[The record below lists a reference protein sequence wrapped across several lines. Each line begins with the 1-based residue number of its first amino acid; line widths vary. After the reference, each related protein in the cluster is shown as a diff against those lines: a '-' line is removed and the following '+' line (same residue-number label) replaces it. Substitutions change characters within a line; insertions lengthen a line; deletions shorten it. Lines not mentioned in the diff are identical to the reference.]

1 MFNLPILQSGSG
13 WNARWNTGAWPSPW
27 ALSLAFLGGA
37 AAVTWF
43 CKTHLIGVFW
53 GITHPKWYEHV
64 DKEVNHIRSCNLSSW
79 IVYWWSLMWIWRCNY
94 IIVYIYMYLHDDD
107 YFRMA
112 GDGLFQKMFANA
124 LLYFFVISLIKISFI
139 LVVDTHRE
147 KKNVHEGDSCCYP
160 RRTALKLLV
169 DTSQKHQLSSSNSP
183 WQVLDGRFWN
193 SLSCKIGG
201 CRSFFLHKNRCLRD
215 ITIIGKCLLM
225 LECSPKRGQDP
236 NGSSI
241 CVGFLQFHD
250 LQPGL
255 WGGSL
260 EICSP

>member
-1 MFNLPILQSGSG
+1 MVFSKRCLQTRCFISSLYHLSRSVSSLLLIPIG
-13 WNARWNTGAWPSPW
+13 
-27 ALSLAFLGGA
+27 
-37 AAVTWF
+37 
-43 CKTHLIGVFW
+43 K
-53 GITHPKWYEHV
+53 
-64 DKEVNHIRSCNLSSW
+64 
-79 IVYWWSLMWIWRCNY
+79 
-94 IIVYIYMYLHDDD
+94 
-107 YFRMA
+107 
-112 GDGLFQKMFANA
+112 
-124 LLYFFVISLIKISFI
+124 
-139 LVVDTHRE
+139 

-250 LQPGL
+250 LQLGL

>member
-94 IIVYIYMYLHDDD
+94 IIVYIYICMCMMMIILGWLEMVFSKRCLQTRCFISSLYHLS
-107 YFRMA
+107 RSVSS
-112 GDGLFQKMFANA
+112 
-124 LLYFFVISLIKISFI
+124 LLLIPIGK
-139 LVVDTHRE
+139 

-215 ITIIGKCLLM
+215 IVLGI
-225 LECSPKRGQDP
+225 SP
-236 NGSSI
+236 S
-241 CVGFLQFHD
+241 
-250 LQPGL
+250 
-255 WGGSL
+255 
-260 EICSP
+260 

>member
-94 IIVYIYMYLHDDD
+94 IIVYIYICMCMMMIILGWLEMVFSKRCLQTRCFISSLYHLSRSVSSLLLIPIGKKRTFTRVILAAIHEELHWN
-107 YFRMA
+107 YSLTLHKSISCHHQTLLGKYWMA
-112 GDGLFQKMFANA
+112 VSGIRCLVK
-124 LLYFFVISLIKISFI
+124 
-139 LVVDTHRE
+139 LVVAGHFSSTKID
-147 KKNVHEGDSCCYP
+147 VLGI
-160 RRTALKLLV
+160 
-169 DTSQKHQLSSSNSP
+169 LS
-183 WQVLDGRFWN
+183 
-193 SLSCKIGG
+193 
-201 CRSFFLHKNRCLRD
+201 
-215 ITIIGKCLLM
+215 
-225 LECSPKRGQDP
+225 
-236 NGSSI
+236 
-241 CVGFLQFHD
+241 
-250 LQPGL
+250 
-255 WGGSL
+255 
-260 EICSP
+260 